1 MYMYHWFTLLYTW
14 NQHNIV
20 NQLYSNKNLK
30 QQPLLLNEI
39 SLVQGI
45 ENYRKGQSFIKQT
58 GAPAEPESTLWDFTC
73 LAHVLPGHCA
83 EVAQPSHY
91 PRAPHW
97 GKCLLPPPGIEPG
110 RGRWG
115 EQEAEVSSTDKR
127 TSMRV
132 VKRKKKKKTRILW
145 NDRLRPS
152 QAPLP
157 PTSVRSVPPNLFVS
171 TPSIVSG
178 PGKAQKS
185 FISLSDHFLRPS
197 MA

>member
-1 MYMYHWFTLLYTW
+1 M
-14 NQHNIV
+14 

-83 EVAQPSHY
+83 EAAQPSHY

-132 VKRKKKKKTRILW
+132 VKRKKKKNQNPLKWQAETFTSTSPSNIRQISSPKPFCFNSKYCFRTRKSPEIFHKPLW
-145 NDRLRPS
+145 S
-152 QAPLP
+152 LP
-157 PTSVRSVPPNLFVS
+157 QTFYGITPGACHPN
-171 TPSIVSG
+171 TG
-178 PGKAQKS
+178 PAL
-185 FISLSDHFLRPS
+185 LS
-197 MA
+197 